1 MQASG
6 TLIGPSET
14 VHLPRRALSRAWA
27 ERLLL
32 AFLLVLFFVR
42 AFIPAW
48 SHLDPDFAN
57 YYLAASLYREGYPVE
72 RVYDWTWFQRQ
83 KDHAGIDRPLVGFM
97 PSTLTSVLTI
107 VPLSSLP
114 PLRANRWWLVISF
127 GCLSMTVVVMKVITN
142 LTWLRIGVLTFLAV
156 APLHSNFLLGQV
168 HVVMLLLL
176 ALGAWLYFGER
187 HFLSGIALAIAA
199 ALKMYP
205 ALFLLL
211 FLVKKQWR
219 AAAGLACG
227 MAGVVVLS
235 FRLFGADACRTYFRE
250 ILPWSFRGEI
260 IDPYATAWDSLNA
273 LLRRLFIF
281 EPELNPAP
289 VAHLPLLYA
298 ILHPLL
304 YTLILVA
311 FLCAMR
317 SKNTDLSRQKLE
329 WGIFCFLLLLLS
341 SEPFTYHFVV
351 LILAAILVVDYL
363 TARRQFGWAGA
374 VVALYAFACVPYDR
388 IYRTNPRGWESLL
401 CFPRLC
407 CMLLLAGS
415 LLWILLSS
423 SEESLRSRLRSR
435 SFAWA
440 ALAFAVLMAGGI
452 VLDLRHFAGQFDN
465 YRTRV
470 TTSVGSAL
478 ALNPVV
484 TADSILF
491 GALVPKFA
499 AAHDAYLIHR
509 LHAGSVSSYGGDGDW
524 FHPAAT
530 INGFAGWAE
539 IASTGSSRVVR
550 FELSDTI
557 SRNGAVPVITEARDA
572 EQPVASVKGEMLA
585 YIREVRGRGSLWIR
599 PLVRDESGTQSNSE
613 RQLDERQL
621 VGPQYDV
628 REAAFSPDGQVI
640 FSAWQEERYRLYA
653 VNPESETIAELTS
666 VTCSARYPAV
676 SPDGNWMAFSCE
688 RGGVWQIVA
697 MNRVTA
703 EQRQLTY
710 ADCNSITPAWFPDSK
725 NLIYATDCGR
735 ALGITALSKLSLAH

>member
-6 TLIGPSET
+6 IPICPSET
-14 VHLPRRALSRAWA
+14 IHLTRRAIWRAWA
-27 ERLLL
+27 EKLLL
-32 AFLLVLFFVR
+32 VFLLVLFLVR

-48 SHLDPDFAN
+48 RHLDPDFAN

-72 RVYDWTWFQRQ
+72 RAYDWTWFQRQ

-97 PSTLTSVLTI
+97 SSTLTSALTI

-114 PLRANRWWLVISF
+114 PLKANRWWLVISF
-127 GCLSMTVVVMKVITN
+127 GCLSLAVVLLKAITN

-168 HVVMLLLL
+168 HVLMLLLL
-176 ALGAWLYFGER
+176 ALAAWLYFGDR
-187 HFLSGIALAIAA
+187 YFLSGIVLAIAA

-227 MAGVVVLS
+227 MAGAVLLS
-235 FRLFGADACRTYFRE
+235 IRLFGADACRTYFRE
-250 ILPWSFRGEI
+250 ILPSGFRGKI

-298 ILHPLL
+298 LLHPLL
-304 YTLILVA
+304 HALILVV
-311 FLCAMR
+311 FLWAMR
-317 SKNTDLSRQKLE
+317 SRNTDLSRQKLE
-329 WGIFCFLLLLLS
+329 WGILCFLLLLLS
-341 SEPFTYHFVV
+341 SEPFIYDFVA
-351 LILAAILVVDYL
+351 LIPAAVLVVDYL
-363 TARRQFGWAGA
+363 TAHRQSGWAGA
-374 VVALYAFACVPYDR
+374 VVALYTLACVPYDR
-388 IYRTNPRGWESLL
+388 IYRANPRGWESLL
-401 CFPRLC
+401 CFPRLSF
-407 CMLLLAGS
+407 MLLLAGS

-440 ALAFAVLMAGGI
+440 ALSFALVTAGGI
-452 VLDLRHFAGQFDN
+452 LLDLRHFAGQFDN

-470 TTSVGSAL
+470 TTSVGSAI

-484 TADSILF
+484 TADSVLF
-491 GALVPKFA
+491 GALVPRFA
-499 AAHDAYLIHR
+499 LPRDAYFIHR
-509 LHAGSVSSYGGDGDW
+509 LHAGAISTYGGDGDW
-524 FHPAAT
+524 FYPAST
-530 INGFAGWAE
+530 IDGSDSWAE
-539 IASTGSSRVVR
+539 VASTGTSRIIR
-550 FELSDTI
+550 FAPADAIDRKGTLT
-557 SRNGAVPVITEARDA
+557 TEARDA
-572 EQPVASVKGEMLA
+572 EQPVVSGKGERLA

-599 PLVRDESGTQSNSE
+599 PLSREEGGTQSNSE
-613 RQLDERQL
+613 HQLA
-621 VGPQYDV
+621 GPQYDV

-640 FSAWQEERYRLYA
+640 FSAWQKERYRLYA
-653 VNPESETIAELTS
+653 VNTESETVTELTS
-666 VTCSARYPAV
+666 VSCSARYPAV
-676 SPDGNWMAFSCE
+676 SPDGKWMALSCE

-697 MNRVTA
+697 MNRATA
-703 EQRQLTY
+703 EQRQLTD
-710 ADCNSITPAWFPDSK
+710 ADCNSITPAWAPDSK
-725 NLIYATDCGR
+725 SLIYATDCGR
-735 ALGITALSKLSLAH
+735 ALGVTALSKLSLERWSHH